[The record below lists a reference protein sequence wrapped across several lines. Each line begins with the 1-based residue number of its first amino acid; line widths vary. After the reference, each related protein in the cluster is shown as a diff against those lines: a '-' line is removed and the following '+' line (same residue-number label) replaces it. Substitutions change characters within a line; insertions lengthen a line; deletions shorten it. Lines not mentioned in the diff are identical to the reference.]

1 MRHGINDQSAAA
13 PAGFDPLGAGRFSK
27 LPIRVLLVL
36 AVSAMV
42 AACATDNKGSGKRSK
57 EYFSEK
63 KYGVKASPRVANKGK
78 KIRSGGGRYLVGKPY
93 KVAGKWYKPRKV
105 RKYTKTGYASWY
117 GSAFHGRLTANGEV
131 YDMNR
136 LSAAHTTLPLPS
148 YVRVTNLKNKR
159 SVIVRVNDRGPF
171 HGKRVID
178 LSKRTAELLD
188 FHHHGVAKVKVE
200 YVGDAPLEGHDH
212 AMLMASYRGP
222 GQTTPGGAF
231 PGTMIASNMP
241 KTPAAAEVTTPART
255 PSGPTPPVMLAQAP
269 VPKPRP
275 FWAATVPTQVAF
287 DPASAFATGQNG
299 VMVASLENPVES
311 PTAEPAGE
319 AQSAATGTYS
329 PNDNA
334 PDANVALAENAADD
348 ARRVRTVTY
357 RMPGQDNI
365 AKPQRAA
372 APVQRAEPVRVASNP
387 INLQPQVRPQPARQ
401 VRQAVANDTGLRL
414 RRSSSPVPPAPVG
427 TTPPANVGGPF
438 VPVSADASAAFT
450 AGGLFYARPDRIEAG
465 YQVIA
470 RVADDS
476 VPLSTLEARIAAA
489 GQRAVA
495 ARADIR
501 LGVFRNPTSIA
512 KLERGLAHL
521 GRIDRRT
528 VTANGEAMTLL
539 SLTEIKAGVSTDE
552 AIAAAERLGAAGA
565 HPVR

>member
-1 MRHGINDQSAAA
+1 
-13 PAGFDPLGAGRFSK
+13 
-27 LPIRVLLVL
+27 
-36 AVSAMV
+36 MV

-63 KYGVKASPRVANKGK
+63 KYGVKASPRVAKNGK

-148 YVRVTNLKNKR
+148 YVRVTNLKNNR

-178 LSKRTAELLD
+178 LSKRTADLLD
-188 FHHHGVAKVKVE
+188 FRHHGVAKVKVD

-222 GQTTPGGAF
+222 GQTTPGGTF
-231 PGTMIASNMP
+231 PGTMIASATP
-241 KTPAAAEVTTPART
+241 KTPAAAEVATPAR
-255 PSGPTPPVMLAQAP
+255 PVPPVMLAQAP

-275 FWAATVPTQVAF
+275 FWAATAPTEVAF
-287 DPASAFATGQNG
+287 DPASAFAGGQDG
-299 VMVASLENPVES
+299 VMVASLENPVAS
-311 PTAEPAGE
+311 PTPEPAGA
-319 AQSAATGTYS
+319 AQSAVTGTYS
-329 PNDNA
+329 PDDGAA
-334 PDANVALAENAADD
+334 PDATVALAENAADD

-387 INLQPQVRPQPARQ
+387 INLQPQVRQQP

-414 RRSSSPVPPAPVG
+414 RRSSAPVPPAPVG
-427 TTPPANVGGPF
+427 TTPPANVGGPY
-438 VPVSADASAAFT
+438 VPISADAGAVFT
-450 AGGLFYARPDRIEAG
+450 SGGLFYARPDRIEAG

-501 LGVFRNPTSIA
+501 LGVFRNPESIA
-512 KLERGLAHL
+512 KLERGLSHL

-528 VTANGEAMTLL
+528 VTANGEALTLL
-539 SLTEIKAGVSTDE
+539 SLTEIKAGVSTGA
-552 AIAAAERLGAAGA
+552 AIAVAERLGAAGA

>member
-1 MRHGINDQSAAA
+1 MRI
-13 PAGFDPLGAGRFSK
+13 
-27 LPIRVLLVL
+27 LLVV

-63 KYGVKASPRVANKGK
+63 KYGVKASPRVARNGK

-148 YVRVTNLKNKR
+148 YVRVTNLKNDR

-178 LSKRTAELLD
+178 LSKRTADLLD
-188 FHHHGVAKVKVE
+188 FRHSGVAKVKVE

-222 GQTTPGGAF
+222 GQTAPGGTF
-231 PGTMIASNMP
+231 PGTMIASATP
-241 KTPAAAEVTTPART
+241 KTPAAAEVATPAR
-255 PSGPTPPVMLAQAP
+255 PTPPVMLAQAP

-275 FWAATVPTQVAF
+275 FWAATAPVEVAF
-287 DPASAFATGQNG
+287 DPASAFAAGDG
-299 VMVASLENPVES
+299 VMVASLETPVTS
-311 PTAEPAGE
+311 PTAEPAGA
-319 AQSAATGTYS
+319 AQSAVTGTYS
-329 PNDNA
+329 PDDSR
-334 PDANVALAENAADD
+334 PDAKVALAENAADD

-357 RMPGQDNI
+357 RMPGQDRV
-365 AKPQRAA
+365 ATPQRAA
-372 APVQRAEPVRVASNP
+372 APVQRSEPVRVASNP
-387 INLQPQVRPQPARQ
+387 INLQPQQPARQ
-401 VRQAVANDTGLRL
+401 VRQAVSNDTGLRL
-414 RRSSSPVPPAPVG
+414 RRSSAPVPPAPVG
-427 TTPPANVGGPF
+427 ATPPANVGGPF
-438 VPVSADASAAFT
+438 VPVSADASSAVFT

-470 RVADDS
+470 SVADGS

-501 LGVFRNPTSIA
+501 LGVFRNPQSIA

-528 VTANGEAMTLL
+528 VTANGEALTLL
-539 SLTEIKAGVSTDE
+539 SLTEIKAGVSTDD